1 MFKRMSSRDHEPS
14 NESPGGSA
22 SRSDGQDSRTWSFLK
37 QPDQVVGGGLLVVL
51 LVLMI
56 VKWGT
61 LSGWGSRPVEITQVP
76 AVENR
81 FRLNINSATAVEWSQ
96 LDGIGEVLAAR
107 IVEDRNTNG
116 PFESLDDLLR
126 VEGIGRQTLEQ
137 IRPWLTTKQNQKN
150 NRPTTRN

>member
-1 MFKRMSSRDHEPS
+1 M
-14 NESPGGSA
+14 
-22 SRSDGQDSRTWSFLK
+22 
-37 QPDQVVGGGLLVVL
+37 
-51 LVLMI
+51 
-56 VKWGT
+56 
-61 LSGWGSRPVEITQVP
+61 PVEITQLP

-81 FRLNINSATAVEWSQ
+81 FRLDINSATAVEWSQ

-137 IRPWLTTKQNQKN
+137 VRPWLITKQNQKN
-150 NRPTTRN
+150 SGPRPTPN